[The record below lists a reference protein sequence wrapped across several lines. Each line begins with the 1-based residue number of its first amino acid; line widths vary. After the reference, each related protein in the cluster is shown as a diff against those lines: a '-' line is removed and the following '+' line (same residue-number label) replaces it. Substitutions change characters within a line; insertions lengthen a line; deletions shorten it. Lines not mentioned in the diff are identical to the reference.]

1 MTKLC
6 RALVPVAVVAL
17 LCPSGREAEAEPIT
31 FLDQS
36 FTPSLTASTDIQNG
50 SQLALTLTVGL
61 SGLMTAIDLSISR
74 NNDPLPTGN
83 LLISILPT
91 IAGVPVLDFGLALAT
106 EVVPASQWVVAGTVP
121 DSETYRQV
129 QFINPFMVQT
139 GDVLAI
145 AIRQQ
150 LATSDLFFWHGGGD
164 GTEYATG
171 QSYGRSGAQQPWTPL
186 AGSDFAFRTFVD
198 TSLVPE
204 PSTLLLLG
212 TALGALAVRHRRRRK

>member
-1 MTKLC
+1 M
-6 RALVPVAVVAL
+6 AL

-83 LLISILPT
+83 LLIAMLPT

-129 QFINPFMVQT
+129 QFSSPFMVHT

-164 GTEYATG
+164 GTDYATG
-171 QSYGRSGAQQPWTPL
+171 QSYGRTGAQQPWTL
-186 AGSDFAFRTFVD
+186 LSGSDFAFRTFVD
-198 TSLVPE
+198 ASPVPE

-212 TALGALAVRHRRRRK
+212 TGLVAAGIRRYRKRQ